1 MRHHGALRKNT
12 REYGVRVIAGK
23 GLLFILADIR
33 LLRSTP
39 RQGRPLRRL
48 SGEWPDGSPWG
59 SFRRRTWTFL
69 RTQRASGNPFPGRA
83 VSGRTPRTSR
93 PDHQSP
99 VPDSLPGHGPSGHGI
114 DPPGRG
120 GARSARAVSWK
131 EKPRR
136 MAMAGRKG
144 RGRRRGSRIR
154 SRA

>member
-99 VPDSLPGHGPSGHGI
+99 VPDSLPGHGPSGH
-114 DPPGRG
+114 DPDPAGSVG
-120 GARSARAVSWK
+120 SCSAGPS
-131 EKPRR
+131 
-136 MAMAGRKG
+136 AGRESLGGWQWQGG
-144 RGRRRGSRIR
+144 REEGGV
-154 SRA
+154 AGAP